1 MYGGGGAGGGGY
13 NYQQGYSNQQPQPV
27 FVPDCYYDTMSDM
40 WREAFDRI
48 DWGDDIL
55 QCIVMDSIECKVKD
69 WVMKLSYDEYVAE
82 MKSNK
87 GVSEEEFYKKYLW
100 QEDDV
105 VETLNE
111 MLIIEPVNNHE
122 DKQEN
127 IWCEHEECLEETEP
141 FRTEE
146 ELFNHTCKCHLS
158 EDKCSYDL

>member
-1 MYGGGGAGGGGY
+1 M
-13 NYQQGYSNQQPQPV
+13 NTV
-27 FVPDCYYDTMSDM
+27 T
-40 WREAFDRI
+40 I
-48 DWGDDIL
+48 
-55 QCIVMDSIECKVKD
+55 
-69 WVMKLSYDEYVAE
+69 
-82 MKSNK
+82 K
-87 GVSEEEFYKKYLW
+87 GVGVVHIPERNTKEEIIHIVNQLK
-100 QEDDV
+100 DD

-158 EDKCSYDL
+158 EDKCSYDPFLAATETDTLEL